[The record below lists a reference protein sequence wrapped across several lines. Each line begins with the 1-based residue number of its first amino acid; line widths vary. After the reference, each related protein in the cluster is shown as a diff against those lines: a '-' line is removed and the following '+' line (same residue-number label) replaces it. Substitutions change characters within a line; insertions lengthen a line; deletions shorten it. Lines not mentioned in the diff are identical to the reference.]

1 MDKIKVLWVDD
12 QDFEQ
17 IENIADKYDIDI
29 THVYSWEEA
38 IPYLKGIRFDDWS
51 AIILDC
57 YCCMYPNGPE
67 DKKFLR
73 KVFNHLTTL
82 SEGRLLPWYILSQ
95 GTGDGFLSIIDNQ
108 LTEERELWDGNWEKI
123 YYSKTSPKDYL
134 ELLKNIHT
142 MAPELPNYKVRHRF
156 KDVFSMIGIEELF
169 SSQLPD
175 IMFPVLKALY
185 YPGSINSLSL
195 VGYYNQL
202 RKAVECLFR
211 SCHKMG
217 LLPDVFIDPK
227 SGVNLSLSSHYLAG
241 NHANWHDERNYYRY
255 GEENERVFSEAI
267 AKVIKDILYIA
278 NIESHTVDL
287 SNEEKK
293 QIEEYL
299 SDPSSGKY
307 VIYSMALGLCSVFV
321 WYKAYLLEHLD
332 PQKNKEKCKFI
343 SNNNNTL
350 VNPNYEGQEM
360 IVEVD
365 EYNNV
370 HCGECQ
376 LHDSAARYKGCV
388 VRIYNVKNNT
398 QKNGYPYYAQYKPIK

>member
-1 MDKIKVLWVDD
+1 MDTIKVLWVDD

-17 IENIADKYDIDI
+17 IENIAASPKFEIDI

-38 IPYLKGIRFDDWS
+38 IPYLKGVRFEDWS

-57 YCCMYPNGPE
+57 YCCMYPNGNP
-67 DKKFLR
+67 DNKFLR
-73 KVFNHLTTL
+73 KALNHLGIL
-82 SEGRLLPWYILSQ
+82 AEGRLLPWYILSQ

-108 LTEERELWDGNWEKI
+108 LTEERELWDNNWEKV
-123 YYSKTSPKDYL
+123 YYSKTSGDYL
-134 ELLKNIHT
+134 KLLENIKS
-142 MAPELPNYKVRHRF
+142 MAPQLPNYKVRHRF
-156 KDVFSMIGIEELF
+156 KEVFSMIGIEELF

-185 YPGSINSLSL
+185 YPESINSLSL

-217 LLPDVFIDPK
+217 LLPDEFIDPK
-227 SGVNLSLSSHYLAG
+227 TGVNLSLSSHYLAG
-241 NHANWHDERNYYRY
+241 NHAIWQEGYYKFGEKDEH
-255 GEENERVFSEAI
+255 VFPEAI
-267 AKVIKDILYIA
+267 AKVVKDILYIA
-278 NIESHTVDL
+278 NTESHTVDL
-287 SNEEKK
+287 SDDEKK

-299 SDPSSGKY
+299 SDPNSGQY
-307 VIYSMALGLCSVFV
+307 VIYSMAMGLCSVFV
-321 WYKAYLLEHLD
+321 WYKQYLLEHLD

-343 SNNNNTL
+343 SNKNNSLANS
-350 VNPNYEGQEM
+350 NYEGQEM

-365 EYNNV
+365 ENNNV

-376 LHDSAARYKGCV
+376 LHDSAARFNGCV
-388 VRIYNVKNNT
+388 VNIFNVKNNT
-398 QKNGYPYYAQYKPIK
+398 RKNGYPYYAQYKPIK